1 MNYLDYKVIPIRPA
15 AILTGSYVVSPVEFS
30 EPDVQPE
37 AENQIVLYVDFTIG
51 SLTSAQLIVEFSADN
66 TDWYQESYEEV
77 PTAGVAVC
85 VPYTRSMAA
94 TGKYRFAVPIK
105 DRYIRVSAKGTGTA
119 TGSSMTI
126 TGIIG
131 IS

>member
-1 MNYLDYKVIPIRPA
+1 MNYLDYKTLPIRPA
-15 AILTGSYVVSPVEFS
+15 AILTGSYVASPVDFS
-30 EPDVQPE
+30 GPDVLPE

-51 SLTSAQLIVEFSADN
+51 NLTSAQLIMEFSADN
-66 TDWYQESYEEV
+66 TNWYQESYEEV
-77 PTAGVAVC
+77 PTAGVANC
-85 VPYTRSMAA
+85 VPYTRSISASG
-94 TGKYRFAVPIK
+94 TYRFAVPIK

-131 IS
+131 IA